1 MKGNPLTE
9 QINNVINSLK
19 RDYKLSLRDIEK
31 GIGYSKDY
39 ISGELSTKGG
49 NKTMLKKLIK
59 HQIKMAE
66 RANNPAFEVL
76 DIIKEMQVKLDI
88 LFSAMAELIAKNSGQ
103 SVTVVK
109 EQFERMKNEKLN
121 KP

>member
-1 MKGNPLTE
+1 MKEKPLTE
-9 QINNVINSLK
+9 QINDVIAALK
-19 RDYKLSLRDIEK
+19 KDYKLSLRDIEK
-31 GIGYSKDY
+31 GVGYSKDY

-49 NKTMLKKLIK
+49 NKTMLEKLKK

-88 LFSAMAELIAKNSGQ
+88 LFAAMAELIAKNSGQ

-121 KP
+121 K